1 MFFNLCQ
8 INVLEVLFLCLIK
21 LLLIILVKKSSIFFN
36 FVGLIRGYCVSP
48 IVNSVTMLYLNQLM
62 SALFLLVSNCAQ
74 NKSGMV
80 AI

>member
-1 MFFNLCQ
+1 MFINLCK
-8 INVLEVLFLCLIK
+8 INVFEVLFLCLIK
-21 LLLIILVKKSSIFFN
+21 LLLIILVKKFFN
-36 FVGLIRGYCVSP
+36 LFQLCWLSRGYCVSP